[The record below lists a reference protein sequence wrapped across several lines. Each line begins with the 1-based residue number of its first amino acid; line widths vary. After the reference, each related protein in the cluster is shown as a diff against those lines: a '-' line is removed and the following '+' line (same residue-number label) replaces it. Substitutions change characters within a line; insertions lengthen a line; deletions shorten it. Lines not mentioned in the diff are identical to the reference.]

1 MTTSLQGGAPDSRRQ
16 AIDAAARRI
25 AVEYGLSGIT
35 LRRLTS
41 SLGVAPGQIA
51 ELEPSMGALIART
64 FEELADAE
72 LAETAAV
79 LDRADTPLDGLRTVV
94 EGLLD
99 ETHDNFNSIW
109 ADAWSLGRHN
119 PPLARAAR
127 EGMVGWND
135 MFVRLVS
142 DGVAASQFADVDPDH
157 VAQLMLALIDST
169 TAYRLVGYRATSD
182 HLALVRGALTRALGL
197 PAGAL

>member
-1 MTTSLQGGAPDSRRQ
+1 MTTSLQGGAPDSRRE

-25 AVEYGLSGIT
+25 AVGYGLSGIT

-41 SLGVAPGQIA
+41 SLGVAPGLIA

-64 FEELADAE
+64 FEEVAAAE
-72 LAETAAV
+72 LDETAAD
-79 LDRADTPLDGLRTVV
+79 LARAASPLDGLRTVV

-127 EGMVGWND
+127 EAMVGWND
-135 MFVRLVS
+135 LFVRLVS
-142 DGVAASQFADVDPDH
+142 DGIAAGQFADVDPDH
-157 VAQLMLALIDST
+157 IAQLFLALIDST
-169 TAYRLVGYRATSD
+169 TAYRLVEYRATAD
-182 HLALVRGALTRALGL
+182 HLALVRGALGRALGL
-197 PAGAL
+197 PADTL